1 MHNIVKLADNTR
13 VYDVVDVTPLSR
25 AFQLSKRLD
34 NNVYLNREDEL
45 ANHAFKLKGA

>member
-25 AFQLSKRLD
+25 AFQLSNAKMSWRFMHLSLEAHIKK
-34 NNVYLNREDEL
+34 YP
-45 ANHAFKLKGA
+45 H